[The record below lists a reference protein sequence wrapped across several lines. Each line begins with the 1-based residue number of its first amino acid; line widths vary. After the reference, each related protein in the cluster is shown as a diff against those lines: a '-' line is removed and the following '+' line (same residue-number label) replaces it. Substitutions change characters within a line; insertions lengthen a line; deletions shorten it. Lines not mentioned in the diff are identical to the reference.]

1 MSQVK
6 FHSPWPIAMKE
17 VVVANDRVS
26 LDYLRVDV
34 ISDMHVDIVMEK
46 QMPGAL
52 VAKIITNDQLTERYQ
67 VRHAALEL
75 DHC

>member
-1 MSQVK
+1 MK

>member
-1 MSQVK
+1 MK

-46 QMPGAL
+46 QMQGAL

-67 VRHAALEL
+67 VRRAALEF
-75 DHC
+75 DRC